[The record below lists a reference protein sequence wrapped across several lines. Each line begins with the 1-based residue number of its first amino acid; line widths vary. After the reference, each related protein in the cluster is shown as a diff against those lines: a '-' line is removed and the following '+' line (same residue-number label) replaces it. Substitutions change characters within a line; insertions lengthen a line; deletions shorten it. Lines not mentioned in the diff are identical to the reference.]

1 MTILNSGVPVII
13 DLHKFVVGSS
23 FYKPTLTPDTLM
35 VDIERAANLRGV
47 KVKAKF
53 CLEGATQG
61 VRFWRVN

>member
-1 MTILNSGVPVII
+1 
-13 DLHKFVVGSS
+13 
-23 FYKPTLTPDTLM
+23 M

-53 CLEGATQG
+53 CLEGVTQG